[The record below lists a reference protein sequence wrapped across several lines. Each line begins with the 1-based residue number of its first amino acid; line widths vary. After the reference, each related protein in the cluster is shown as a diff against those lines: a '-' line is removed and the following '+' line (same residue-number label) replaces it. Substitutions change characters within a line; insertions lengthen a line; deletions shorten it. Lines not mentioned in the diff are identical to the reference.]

1 MGTEHEM
8 GKQSMMHPGAMSA
21 VVEVMREMWE
31 LLNEEQKK
39 EVMKIR
45 MDVLTQWMEAEIAN
59 EEKMIEVKKNAV
71 ESIKKVQEMM
81 K

>member
-1 MGTEHEM
+1 MGREYEI
-8 GKQSMMHPGAMSA
+8 GKQPMMHSGAMSA
-21 VVEVMREMWE
+21 VVEVMREMWG

-39 EVMKIR
+39 EVMKMR

-59 EEKMIEVKKNAV
+59 EERMIEVKKNAV
-71 ESIKKVQEMM
+71 VSIKKVQEMM

>member
-8 GKQSMMHPGAMSA
+8 GKQPMMHPGAMSA
-21 VVEVMREMWE
+21 VVEVMREMWG

-39 EVMKIR
+39 EVMKMR
-45 MDVLTQWMEAEIAN
+45 MDILTQWMEAEIAN
-59 EEKMIEVKKNAV
+59 EERMIGVKKNAV
-71 ESIKKVQEMM
+71 ASIKKAQEIM